1 VEYKTVTIS
10 LEANI
15 IGFSYKFLSYLV
27 ICSQF
32 FKILEL
38 YPTVSSIGTIKMATF
53 LIFENVG
60 FDSV

>member
-1 VEYKTVTIS
+1 VEYKTAIIS

-27 ICSQF
+27 ISSQF

-53 LIFENVG
+53 SQI
-60 FDSV
+60 